1 MISENQMAKKLE
13 NKKVYPPSFLKS
25 RRGFVDV
32 VIGLQWGDEGKGKN
46 IDQLL
51 SSGIYS
57 GVARFQGG
65 ANAGH
70 TLKLGK
76 TTFIGHI
83 IPSGC
88 LHKNMEL
95 YIGNGVVVD
104 ALSLISEISQLKS
117 LGFNVFPRLYISNRA
132 KLVSYL
138 HPFLDQAE
146 EHRRGKLNGKQNG
159 GSETKIGT
167 TLRGIGPAY
176 SDARARRAFL
186 IGDILSPDFKQKEA
200 ILSEFHMNLLNMYK
214 EKYGFEI
221 NLEKIKK
228 AKEDWCKAIREI
240 EKLKICDLS
249 SLIQKRLKEGKNILA
264 EGAQAVMLDMDFGD
278 YPNVTSSNTLP
289 ANACLGLG
297 VPHTYLRNIYG
308 VIKAYTTKV
317 GGGSFPARI
326 KDEALEKLFQKAGQ
340 EFGATTGRPRM
351 CGWLDL
357 FALHYAVELSGANRI
372 FINKADI
379 CLSDKIKV
387 VTGYKVIEKNKT
399 KTLKEFPLFLSEVTD
414 VITENI
420 HGWGE
425 KNYGVNNKKKVSKE
439 LVSYLKYIKSK
450 LSDLDVKII
459 SVGTG
464 PEREQF
470 FNWDK

>member
-1 MISENQMAKKLE
+1 M
-13 NKKVYPPSFLKS
+13 NKKH
-25 RRGFVDV
+25 GFIDV
-32 VIGLQWGDEGKGKN
+32 VVGLQWGDEGKGKN

-51 SSGIYS
+51 SGGVYS

-70 TLKLGK
+70 TLKLGN

-83 IPSGC
+83 VPSGC
-88 LHKNMEL
+88 LHRGTEL

-104 ALSLISEISQLKS
+104 AESLISEISQLKS
-117 LGFNVFPRLYISNRA
+117 LGFDVVPRLFISNRA

-146 EHRRGKLNGKQNG
+146 EHRRSKYGGK
-159 GSETKIGT
+159 SETKVGT
-167 TLRGIGPAY
+167 TLRGIGPTY
-176 SDARARRAFL
+176 GDVRARRAFL
-186 IGDILSPDFKQKEA
+186 IGDILSEDFKKKE
-200 ILSEFHMNLLNMYK
+200 IVLSEFHMNLLKMY
-214 EKYGFEI
+214 EENYGFEI
-221 NLEKIKK
+221 DLEKIKK
-228 AKEDWCKAIREI
+228 AKEKWWKAVKEI
-240 EKLKICDLS
+240 KKLKICDLS
-249 SLIQKRLKEGKNILA
+249 SLVQKRLKEGRNILA
-264 EGAQAVMLDMDFGD
+264 EGAQAVMLDIDFGD

-289 ANACLGLG
+289 ANVCLGLG
-297 VPHTYLRNIYG
+297 VSHTYLRNIYG

-317 GGGSFPARI
+317 GGGNFPARM
-326 KDEALEKLFQKAGQ
+326 KDEALEKLFQNVGQ

-357 FALHYAVELSGANRI
+357 FALRYAIELSGANKI

-387 VTGYKVIEKNKT
+387 VTGYKVKEKNKT
-399 KTLKEFPLFLSEVTD
+399 KILKEFPLYLNQVID
-414 VITENI
+414 VVTENI

-425 KNYGVNNKKKVSKE
+425 KNFGVNDKKKVSKE
-439 LVSYLKYIKSK
+439 LASYLKYIKNK
-450 LSDLDVKII
+450 LSDLNVKII

>member
-1 MISENQMAKKLE
+1 MTTKLE
-13 NKKVYPPSFLKS
+13 KKHACPPSFVGS

-32 VIGLQWGDEGKGKN
+32 VVGLQWGDEGKGKN

-51 SSGIYS
+51 SSGIY
-57 GVARFQGG
+57 GAVARFQGG

-76 TTFIGHI
+76 KTFIGHI
-83 IPSGC
+83 VPSGC
-88 LHKNMEL
+88 LHKGTEL

-104 ALSLISEISQLKS
+104 VMSLISEISQLRN
-117 LGFNVFPRLYISNRA
+117 LGFNVIPRLYISNRA

-146 EHRRGKLNGKQNG
+146 EYRRSKLSDKLG
-159 GSETKIGT
+159 TKIGT
-167 TLRGIGPAY
+167 TARGIGPAY

-186 IGDILSPDFKQKEA
+186 IGDMLLPDFKQKEA
-200 ILSEFHMNLLNMYK
+200 ILSKYHINLLNMYK

-221 NLEKIKK
+221 DLEKIKK
-228 AKEDWCKAIREI
+228 AKKDWWKAVKKI

-297 VPHTYLRNIYG
+297 IPHTYIRNVYG

-317 GGGSFPARI
+317 GGGNFPARI
-326 KDEALEKLFQKAGQ
+326 KDEALEKLFQDAGQ

-351 CGWLDL
+351 CGWLDI
-357 FALHYAVELSGANRI
+357 FALRYAIELSGANKI

-387 VTGYKVIEKNKT
+387 ITGYKVQEKNKT
-399 KTLKEFPLFLSEVTD
+399 KILKEFPPYLSKVTD
-414 VITENI
+414 VVTENI
-420 HGWGE
+420 NGWGE

-439 LVSYLKYIKSK
+439 LVSYLKYIKNK
-450 LSDLDVKII
+450 LSDLDIKII

-464 PEREQF
+464 PDREQF

>member
-1 MISENQMAKKLE
+1 MK
-13 NKKVYPPSFLKS
+13 KKVFKK
-25 RRGFVDV
+25 GFIDTV
-32 VIGLQWGDEGKGKN
+32 VGLQWGDEGKGKN

-70 TLKLGK
+70 TLNLGK
-76 TTFIGHI
+76 ITFIGHI
-83 IPSGC
+83 VPSGC
-88 LHKNMEL
+88 LQKNIEL

-104 ALSLISEISQLKS
+104 AVSLITEISQLKNF
-117 LGFNVFPRLYISNRA
+117 GFNIAPRLFISNRA

-146 EHRRGKLNGKQNG
+146 ESRRSKSGKN
-159 GSETKIGT
+159 IGT
-167 TLRGIGPAY
+167 TARGIGPSYAD
-176 SDARARRAFL
+176 SRARRGLL
-186 IGDILSPDFKQKEA
+186 IGDILSPDFNKRKSNLIDFQ
-200 ILSEFHMNLLNMYK
+200 MNFLKMYK
-214 EKYGFEI
+214 KEYSFEYSIEKI
-221 NLEKIKK
+221 NEAKKRWEEALKKIKK
-228 AKEDWCKAIREI
+228 
-240 EKLKICDLS
+240 LQICDVS
-249 SLIQKRLKEGKNILA
+249 SLIQERLKEGKNILA
-264 EGAQAVMLDMDFGD
+264 EGAQGIMLDIDFGD

-289 ANACLGLG
+289 ANTCLGLG
-297 VPHTYLRNIYG
+297 VSHTYLRNIYG

-317 GGGSFPARI
+317 GGGNFPARMKNKVI
-326 KDEALEKLFQKAGQ
+326 EKLFQDAGH

-357 FALHYAVELSGANRI
+357 FALRYAIGLSGANKI

-387 VTGYKVIEKNKT
+387 VTGYKVAKKNS
-399 KTLKEFPLFLSEVTD
+399 KEFPLNLSQVTD
-414 VITENI
+414 VSTEKI
-420 HGWGE
+420 AGWGDA
-425 KNYGVNNKKKVSKE
+425 NFGVKDKKKVSKE
-439 LVSYLKYIKSK
+439 LSAYLKYIKNK
-450 LSDLDVKII
+450 LSDLNVKII